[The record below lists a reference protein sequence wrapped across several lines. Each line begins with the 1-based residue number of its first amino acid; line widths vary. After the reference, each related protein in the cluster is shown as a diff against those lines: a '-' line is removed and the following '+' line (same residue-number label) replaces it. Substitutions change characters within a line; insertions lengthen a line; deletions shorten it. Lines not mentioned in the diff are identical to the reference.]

1 MRARLLPIVAAF
13 LAPAAAFILLASPTG
28 AAQPTPPTPVVRGP
42 ADENHATAGWNR
54 AGTILYVAFT
64 RRDPDTGRTTAH
76 LRSIRRDGSFR
87 SMKLNLRGQGEAG
100 GFFHGRR
107 VLYSETKGGDLDLRV
122 YDIPTGRR
130 TTLTDVNTRKHE
142 WLATRSGPY
151 LLFNRD
157 DAATRVVLRDVRD
170 GTETLLAHSRNAS
183 AFAGQVSGN
192 WAVWMDCTP
201 DCDVYKRDIAAGTTA
216 VVPKPAADPGLVQ
229 YDPSVTGDG
238 TVYLVR
244 SGDQP
249 CESTVELVRYA
260 ASDPPEGT
268 VIAQLPTGRFT
279 TGTYARRTP
288 GGAVDIFF
296 ARGSCATF
304 THDIFKLR
312 YPPP

>member
-1 MRARLLPIVAAF
+1 MRARHLPIVAAS
-13 LAPAAAFILLASPTG
+13 LAAALILPASPSG
-28 AAQPTPPTPVVRGP
+28 AAPPTPPTPVVRGP

-54 AGTILYVAFT
+54 AATIQYVAFT
-64 RRDPDTGRTTAH
+64 RRDPDTGRTSAH
-76 LRSIRRDGSFR
+76 LRTIRRDGSFR
-87 SMKLNLRGQGEAG
+87 SVRLNLRGHGEAG
-100 GFFHGRR
+100 GFFHGHR
-107 VLYSETKGGDLDLRV
+107 VLYSETRGGDLDLRV
-122 YDIPTGRR
+122 YDIPSGRR
-130 TTLTDVNTRKHE
+130 TTPAGVNTRKHE

-170 GTETLLAHSRNAS
+170 GTETLLARSQDAL

-192 WAVWMDCTP
+192 WAVWVDCAP

-216 VVPKPAADPGLVQ
+216 VVPKPVANPALDQ
-229 YDPSVTGDG
+229 YDPSVTRDG

-244 SGDQP
+244 SGGQP

-268 VIAQLPTGRFT
+268 VIAQLPPMRFT
-279 TGTYARRTP
+279 TGTYARRNP
-288 GGAVDIFF
+288 GGSIDLFF
-296 ARGSCATF
+296 ARGSCTTF
-304 THDIFKLR
+304 RHDIYKLR